1 MLSQTSKHALQI
13 LGYLAQY
20 PGQVISGKDLSK
32 ATGVPLSYLN
42 KVLRTL
48 GQRGFVGARK
58 GWNGGFQLKA
68 SALKRPIAEVVSAF
82 ESSGRRSERRQC
94 LFGWDQ
100 CNGNH
105 PCPLHNSW
113 KQILDLNAALL
124 DKTTVGMIADYLDKN
139 GKRPARHQ

>member
-20 PGQVISGKDLSK
+20 PDQVISGKDLSR

-48 GQRGFVGARK
+48 GRKGFVDAQK
-58 GWNGGFQLKA
+58 GWYGGFHLKA

-82 ESSGRRSERRQC
+82 ESSGKRSEQRQC
-94 LFGWDQ
+94 LFGWAQ
-100 CNGNH
+100 CHGNH

-124 DKTTVGMIADYLDKN
+124 NKTTVGMIADYLDKN
-139 GKRPARHQ
+139 EKRPPRR